1 MSIVS
6 LSTCARCSEG
16 DVESSEVSTVETGE
30 GADDER
36 DSAGDCTPS
45 SEVSTVET
53 GEGADDERD
62 SAVDWTPSNE
72 SVTVETDDGSE
83 DDGVRRTVGDMMTE
97 DSTRVTGDALG
108 EVAKIPS
115 TSIFSSLSRTA
126 SS

>member
-1 MSIVS
+1 M
-6 LSTCARCSEG
+6 
-16 DVESSEVSTVETGE
+16 ESSEVSTVETGE

-62 SAVDWTPSNE
+62 SAVDWTPSSE
-72 SVTVETDDGSE
+72 VSTGGMDDGSE

-115 TSIFSSLSRTA
+115 TSIFSSLSSTA

>member
-36 DSAGDCTPS
+36 DSAVDWTPS
-45 SEVSTVET
+45 NESVTVET